1 MIAGWTRDGATRQD
15 RYHSCR
21 HWAYADPVLVYGRC
35 PDCRAKPWEGFVQ
48 ARQAGHGL
56 GAIPI
61 GSPYLVTPK
70 LTDSMLTAVP
80 DHPGTF
86 MPKGKFEKEIA

>member
-21 HWAYADPVLVYGRC
+21 HPALLYGRC
-35 PDCRAKPWEGFVQ
+35 TDCRAKPWEGFVQ

-80 DHPGTF
+80 DHPGVF
-86 MPKGKFEKEIA
+86 MPKGKFEKEAA

>member
-1 MIAGWTRDGATRQD
+1 VIAGWTRDGATRQD
-15 RYHSCR
+15 LYRDCNHV
-21 HWAYADPVLVYGRC
+21 AVDGGRC
-35 PDCRAKPWEGFVQ
+35 YRCRAKPWEGFVQ

-56 GAIPI
+56 AAIPI

-80 DHPGTF
+80 DRRGVF
-86 MPKGKFEKEIA
+86 MPKGKFEDKAA